1 MKEPHFKIEK
11 EHWAKDQLLA
21 GVDEV
26 GRGCLAGPVVAAAVV
41 LPKDHKRIKN
51 VRDSKTLNEKQR
63 REIFDAIID
72 SALDFGVGL
81 VPAGKIDLIGIH
93 VASRLAMTQAVNQ
106 LNLPIGKV
114 IVDGK
119 FPIDDIIHEQEALVD
134 GDALCYTVSCAS
146 ILAKV
151 FRDQVVAGF
160 DNVYPDYG
168 FSSHKGYATKK
179 HYDAHRSFG
188 ITPEHRRTFLKKFE
202 FKN

>member
-1 MKEPHFKIEK
+1 MQKPHLKIEK
-11 EHWAKDQLLA
+11 EHWAKDLLIC

-41 LPKDHKRIKN
+41 LPKNHKRIKN

-63 REIFDAIID
+63 REIFDLIIE

-81 VPAGKIDLIGIH
+81 VPAGEIDLIGIH

-106 LNLPIGKV
+106 LNLPVAKV

-119 FPIDDIIHEQEALVD
+119 FPIEDIRHPQEAMVD
-134 GDALCYTVSCAS
+134 ADALCYTVSCAS

-160 DNVYPDYG
+160 DNIYPDFG

-179 HYDAHRSFG
+179 HYEALRTFG
-188 ITPEHRRTFLKKFE
+188 LTPEHRLTFLKNFQP
-202 FKN
+202 